1 MTSVVLGHIP
11 LSIIGISIFGFPNIN
26 GIYYILLSAFL
37 HFFYQIFLL
46 NAYKYGEL
54 SEVYPVARGVSPLI
68 ITLISLFFLSENIS
82 FFEIMGILLISVS
95 ILTYGLHNFLSN
107 KTNTKGMLL
116 AIFTGCFIASYSLVD
131 GYGARVTQNPISFY
145 SVMTLINGIIFF
157 VFVNWKQNNILKR
170 IIIEGKISFF
180 IGGSASYVA
189 YAIVVWA
196 CVYLPIGIVSS
207 IRETSV
213 IFALLLGTLFLKEK
227 LNFIKCFL
235 IFGSCFGI
243 ILMRIH

>member
-11 LSIIGISIFGFPNIN
+11 LSIIGICIFGFPNIN

-82 FFEIMGILLISVS
+82 SFEIMGILSISVS

-107 KTNTKGMLL
+107 KANTKG
-116 AIFTGCFIASYSLVD
+116 IASSHF
-131 GYGARVTQNPISFY
+131 YGVFY
-145 SVMTLINGIIFF
+145 S
-157 VFVNWKQNNILKR
+157 K
-170 IIIEGKISFF
+170 
-180 IGGSASYVA
+180 
-189 YAIVVWA
+189 
-196 CVYLPIGIVSS
+196 
-207 IRETSV
+207 
-213 IFALLLGTLFLKEK
+213 LFT
-227 LNFIKCFL
+227 C
-235 IFGSCFGI
+235 
-243 ILMRIH
+243 